1 MRHSDSPQTRGLPSI
16 PGSRCPASPGQ
27 APGPHRA
34 EGRRAWE
41 RCSPPGTHARP
52 SPAPKNLQNTF
63 FFRNYHPLL
72 RATGC
77 VYGLAAACFPHRRQL
92 VLHSQ
97 NTHSEAFPS
106 LSRFGIIIFFYYYYY
121 YYYFLELCTAAK
133 SNFLPPQPSP
143 RRGSDH
149 TNQVSSAT
157 LGTPAVGAG
166 EQLDS
171 SVSSR
176 PHYKLVCKD
185 RRHPRLLRGFLGAR
199 LTREVFGPVF
209 VHVLGQIAPSGDE
222 SPVEGGGWVL
232 INTSADGAC
241 SCLRRENPP
250 SLVPALL
257 KSSPFQASR
266 SCGSPRGVS

>member
-1 MRHSDSPQTRGLPSI
+1 MPGPRLPPKTCKPLFFSATTI
-16 PGSRCPASPGQ
+16 LSCEPPAVCTGWLLPASP
-27 APGPHRA
+27 AAASWPSTARTHT
-34 EGRRAWE
+34 RRLF
-41 RCSPPGTHARP
+41 PP
-52 SPAPKNLQNTF
+52 SPASVLLF
-63 FFRNYHPLL
+63 F
-72 RATGC
+72 
-77 VYGLAAACFPHRRQL
+77 
-92 VLHSQ
+92 
-97 NTHSEAFPS
+97 
-106 LSRFGIIIFFYYYYY
+106 YYYY

-171 SVSSR
+171 SVSSP

-232 INTSADGAC
+232 INTSADSAC

-257 KSSPFQASR
+257 KSSPFQASW